1 MTEGRLVALGA
12 VTRPHGVLGE
22 VRVHPFNPESEL
34 LVTVA
39 QVVLR
44 SPQTERTLAIRSARR
59 HGDVVLMTFEG
70 VRGREAA
77 EALRGLEVCVP
88 REVLPPVGPDEH
100 YHVDLVG
107 LRAVDPGGNDRG
119 VVSDVIRYPSVD
131 CLLVEGAT
139 EAWEVPL
146 LEPYVR
152 AVEVA
157 EGRLLV
163 DHLDDLEPVKKRR

>member
-1 MTEGRLVALGA
+1 MTKGRLVALGA

-22 VRVHPFNPESEL
+22 VRVHRFNPDSEL
-34 LVTVA
+34 LLAVEE
-39 QVVLR
+39 VVLR
-44 SPQTERTLAIRSARR
+44 GPEAEQTVTIRAARR
-59 HGDVVLMTFEG
+59 HGDSILMTFEG

-88 REVLPPVGPDEH
+88 REALPPAGPDEH

-107 LRAVDPGGNDRG
+107 LRAVDPEGAERG
-119 VVSDVIRYPSVD
+119 VVANVIRYPSVD

-152 AVEVA
+152 AVELA
-157 EGRLLV
+157 EGRVVV
-163 DHLDDLEPVKKRR
+163 DHLGDLEPVKKRR